1 MRKPTQERARQRV
14 ADILAAAAELVSL
27 GGVETVT
34 TTDVAQK
41 AGVPVGSIYQ
51 YFEDANDILR
61 TVQSAYA
68 AELVAACHEVLDSLP
83 PDTDWQTATRRSFD
97 TYWTEL
103 LKRPV
108 YVALLRDATRTQPF
122 VDSMGLGGP
131 GDTSDSGDVGDIG
144 ALFLRSLE
152 VGGATLPVE
161 KADAVTDTVLGSL
174 SALTDLAMLIDDDAT
189 RETRREEMLRMIE
202 LYLSDTL
209 RG

>member
-1 MRKPTQERARQRV
+1 MRKPTQERARKRV
-14 ADILAAAAELVSL
+14 ADILAATVELVSV
-27 GGVETVT
+27 GGVEAVT
-34 TTDVAQK
+34 TTDVAEK

-61 TVQSAYA
+61 TVQGAYA
-68 AELVAACHEVLDSLP
+68 AELVAACHEVLDGLP

-97 TYWTEL
+97 TYWEEL

-108 YVALLRDATRTQPF
+108 YVALLRDATRTQSF
-122 VDSMGLGGP
+122 ADSMGLGGTTD
-131 GDTSDSGDVGDIG
+131 GGGESDIG

-152 VGGATLPVE
+152 VGGATLPPA

-174 SALTDLAMLIDDDAT
+174 SALTDLAMLIDDEAT
-189 RETRREEMLRMIE
+189 RETRRQEMLRMIE

>member
-1 MRKPTQERARQRV
+1 MRKPTQERARKRV
-14 ADILAAAAELVSL
+14 ADILAATAELVSQ
-27 GGVETVT
+27 GGVEAVT
-34 TTDVAQK
+34 TTDVADK

-68 AELVAACHEVLDSLP
+68 AELVAACHEVLDALP
-83 PDTDWQTATRRSFD
+83 PETDWQTATRRSFD
-97 TYWTEL
+97 TYWEEL

-108 YVALLRDATRTQPF
+108 YVALLRDATRTQSFADTLGSEVPG
-122 VDSMGLGGP
+122 GLGR
-131 GDTSDSGDVGDIG
+131 SDLG

-152 VGGATLPVE
+152 VGGATLPAA
-161 KADAVTDTVLGSL
+161 KAEAVTDTVLGSL
-174 SALTDLAMLIDDDAT
+174 SALTDLAMLIDDHAS